1 MIVDEPAEWHNGL
14 FEFAHDTIM
23 YRVGAEWPA
32 GTPPVRKFAA
42 HERIVVM
49 CLKDRREG
57 KHDRRESSDVSPLR
71 PIRRFQPW
79 KNNGRRSTDV
89 NYQTLPVY
97 DSSKKETKP

>member
-49 CLKDRREG
+49 CLKDRRIGEA
-57 KHDRRESSDVSPLR
+57 DRRKFRDDNNPARRMSSS
-71 PIRRFQPW
+71 
-79 KNNGRRSTDV
+79 GRRSIDRKD
-89 NYQTLPVY
+89 YLTLPM
-97 DSSKKETKP
+97 KKT